1 MKTSSKY
8 ILTLAFF
15 VMTVSLSAQTDV
27 KLIRKGNRN
36 YKRSNYAE
44 AEVNYKKAL
53 EARPNNANAQFNL
66 GDALYAQENY
76 DGAYETFQKVLDMT
90 PDAKLKSNA
99 VFNMGN
105 CLLAQEKFYD
115 AFNIYKVSLKL
126 NPDNAD
132 ALYNLE
138 YCRAHLVKSHIYIYK
153 GVEHGSVEASEEVA
167 FNGQKVTLSAQAEEG
182 YALSKYIV
190 VRADNT
196 EVTVEVSGS
205 SFIMPKFDV
214 LVSAEF
220 KQAHKIS
227 VEENIPHGTVMADKQ
242 KAVEGQQVVLSARP
256 ELNYMVDKYTVY
268 KTGNRNDTI
277 PVNDTVFTMPDFD
290 VTVTATFRTA
300 LHVHVDATENGTIRL
315 SDSLAVPGQNIG
327 VIVTPNKG
335 YQLADLRVVSDTDP
349 TMSAPV
355 SDENVFQMLETDVTV
370 KATLS
375 KLTVIIR

>member
-1 MKTSSKY
+1 M
-8 ILTLAFF
+8 
-15 VMTVSLSAQTDV
+15 
-27 KLIRKGNRN
+27 
-36 YKRSNYAE
+36 
-44 AEVNYKKAL
+44 
-53 EARPNNANAQFNL
+53 
-66 GDALYAQENY
+66 
-76 DGAYETFQKVLDMT
+76 
-90 PDAKLKSNA
+90 
-99 VFNMGN
+99 
-105 CLLAQEKFYD
+105 
-115 AFNIYKVSLKL
+115 
-126 NPDNAD
+126 
-132 ALYNLE
+132 
-138 YCRAHLVKSHIYIYK
+138 
-153 GVEHGSVEASEEVA
+153 
-167 FNGQKVTLSAQAEEG
+167 
-182 YALSKYIV
+182 SKYIV